1 MFSCA
6 VFTLLIPADHRV
18 IKIHQ
23 DKAELGSGHAKHYC
37 DNRTMCLGQKVL
49 IIALCPCSLCSIKTS
64 FVFSYLEALIRCHI
78 VVLRCHCHYQEVKN
92 CRMPSS
98 IGLSTCFSSS
108 SHAIAICAYKSL
120 YAIVLFYYK
129 HWQFL
134 LSLILLLPC
143 DMRRLPIIRSL
154 FRNFKTCSCIT

>member
-1 MFSCA
+1 MFGPKSVDYCIMSMFA
-6 VFTLLIPADHRV
+6 MFHKDT
-18 IKIHQ
+18 
-23 DKAELGSGHAKHYC
+23 KAL
-37 DNRTMCLGQKVL
+37 T
-49 IIALCPCSLCSIKTS
+49 SL
-64 FVFSYLEALIRCHI
+64 VFSYSEALIRCHI

-108 SHAIAICAYKSL
+108 SHAIAICAYNKSL

-143 DMRRLPIIRSL
+143 DMRRLPITFPI
-154 FRNFKTCSCIT
+154 